1 MMLYFIS
8 ELPMTKSE
16 KLKEI
21 YLKENVLLIIS
32 TIKKTRENDF
42 NEAILNEMEK
52 DINRWFYEALN
63 LLNKIIN
70 EN

>member
-1 MMLYFIS
+1 VMLYFIS

>member
-1 MMLYFIS
+1 
-8 ELPMTKSE
+8 MTKSE